1 MEKYEEAIQAYTDEI
16 ELLPDNAKAL
26 NNRAFCLAKLD
37 MYEQAVMDYSL
48 VLE

>member
-1 MEKYEEAIQAYTDEI
+1 MGKYEEAIQAYTEEI
-16 ELLPDNAKAL
+16 DFSPDNAKAL
-26 NNRAFCLAKLD
+26 NNRAFCLAKLG